1 MRVEWSPLA
10 LADREEIFDYIE
22 ADNIKAAGAV
32 DIRIEDMVDK
42 LIDFPHIG
50 RPCRIDG
57 TRELVITGT
66 PFIAAYIIKED
77 VVRVLRVLHGARM
90 WPDKMSG
97 Y

>member
-1 MRVEWSPLA
+1 MRLEWSPLA
-10 LADREEIFDYIE
+10 LSDLDEIFDYIE
-22 ADNIKAAGAV
+22 ADNPKAAATV

-50 RPCRIDG
+50 RLGRIDG

-66 PFIAAYIIKED
+66 PFIAAYIVEED

-90 WPDKMSG
+90 WPEKMP
-97 Y
+97 